1 MIMNNRIKLSETD
14 CQYFINEEKKTV
26 SCKMFYR
33 LKMDSD
39 IIGFFAHLFDEYPC
53 YTQTLTAT
61 THLAEGDTFDV
72 KKGMQV
78 ARAKAETM
86 AYKRMRQIVKRL
98 SGKLASMLVV
108 TNDFENR
115 ADDTIKQNEEYLKTF

>member
-1 MIMNNRIKLSETD
+1 MNNRIKLSETD

-33 LKMDSD
+33 LKLDND
-39 IIGFFAHLFDEYPC
+39 IVGVFTHLFGEYPC
-53 YTQTLTAT
+53 YLQNVTAT
-61 THLAEGDTFDV
+61 AHLAEGDTFDV

-86 AYKRMRQIVKRL
+86 AYKNMRQLMKKL

-115 ADDTIKQNEEYLKTF
+115 TEDIIKHNDEYLKTF

>member
-39 IIGFFAHLFDEYPC
+39 IIGLLAHLLDEYPC
-53 YTQTLTAT
+53 YLQTVTAT

-78 ARAKAETM
+78 AKAKAETM
-86 AYKRMRQIVKRL
+86 AYKRMRQIMKRL

-115 ADDTIKQNEEYLKTF
+115 AEDTIKHNEEYLKTF

>member
-1 MIMNNRIKLSETD
+1 MSYRIKLSETD

-39 IIGFFAHLFDEYPC
+39 MYIVFTNLFDEYPS
-53 YTQTLTAT
+53 YIESVTAT
-61 THLAEGDTFDV
+61 THLSEGDKFDV
-72 KKGMQV
+72 NKGMQV
-78 ARAKAETM
+78 AKAKAEIM
-86 AYKRMRQIVKRL
+86 AYKNVRKHVKKL
-98 SGKLASMLVV
+98 SDKLANILVY

-115 ADDTIKQNEEYLKTF
+115 AEDAINHNKEYLKTF

>member
-1 MIMNNRIKLSETD
+1 MSYRIKLSETD

-39 IIGFFAHLFDEYPC
+39 MYIVFTNLFDEYPS
-53 YTQTLTAT
+53 YIESVTAT
-61 THLAEGDTFDV
+61 THLSEGDKFDV
-72 KKGMQV
+72 NKGMQV
-78 ARAKAETM
+78 AKAKAEIM
-86 AYKRMRQIVKRL
+86 AYKNVRKHVKKL
-98 SGKLASMLVV
+98 SDKLASVLVC

-115 ADDTIKQNEEYLKTF
+115 AEDAINHNKEYLKTF